1 MAKAKRTLAIGAALI
16 ALTVGCDSGKTP
28 DGDATPSRAHKVP
41 LTGLKTI
48 SVTDD
53 PLGDLKD
60 RPQVLSEVQYGDGRL
75 IAYVTS
81 DSCGI
86 VTTSK
91 NDPQHNDIHLV
102 SKWPADG
109 QGTDQFPAGPYNSA
123 SGNGSAKAW
132 ASLLCSK
139 DAMVIG
145 YTLDGVSNSL
155 EQIRGEAT
163 ATQLPGN
170 RATARITIGDPAT
183 RQQIEHQADEPGTK
197 ADTHGE
203 GSATR

>member
-1 MAKAKRTLAIGAALI
+1 MAKTKRTLAVWAALI
-16 ALTVGCDSGKTP
+16 FLTVGCNSEKTH
-28 DGDATPSRAHKVP
+28 DGDSTPSSAHEIP
-41 LTGLKTI
+41 LTGLKKI

-60 RPQVLSEVQYGDGRL
+60 RPQILSEVQYGDGRL

-91 NDPQHNDIHLV
+91 NAPQHNDIHLV
-102 SKWPADG
+102 SKWPSAG
-109 QGTDQFPAGPYNSA
+109 QGTDPFPAGPYNSA

-139 DAMVIG
+139 DAMVIE
-145 YTLDGVSNSL
+145 YTLDGASGSIG
-155 EQIRGEAT
+155 QIRGEAT
-163 ATQLPGN
+163 ATQLPGK
-170 RATARITIGDPAT
+170 RAASRIVIGDPAT
-183 RQQIEHQADEPGTK
+183 RQQIQHHADGPGT
-197 ADTHGE
+197 
-203 GSATR
+203 SASTDSAS